1 MGCTEKSTPIGV
13 LNEDPGELHLAFGS
27 SAKTSDFIVDCLY
40 AWWGHQSPEERD
52 GLELLQI
59 KADNRPE
66 SGGGSVRTDPK
77 LPKWD
82 ILIRPD
88 CTV

>member
-40 AWWGHQSPEERD
+40 A
-52 GLELLQI
+52 
-59 KADNRPE
+59 
-66 SGGGSVRTDPK
+66 
-77 LPKWD
+77 
-82 ILIRPD
+82 
-88 CTV
+88 